1 MKKLFTTLLL
11 SLSFNALA
19 DLPRID
25 APRELIQGEF
35 AEGTVT
41 QLSAAEVAEFLP
53 WAQNAHNQLSRALTN
68 TRSLPLRDRR
78 PLLERAI
85 KSVVMRSGDRQYQ
98 MFLRF
103 SLNRGLLL
111 VSEMEK
117 HMNME
122 DIGAQENAL
131 DILQRSINVALSF
144 YESDLSFQRRAEN
157 GTLATELSYA
167 RFASSYMSQ
176 MYPGILNIFDSQAQY
191 RLLYKLIEM
200 VNWDLSR
207 DAHALNYAETIV
219 EAHEALTDLPDAPL
233 AEAKAN
239 LRLIRRLNMLRILS
253 VQHAQNRGEV
263 QIEERT
269 TGTPR
274 TPGTRLTPAPLPSQ
288 LAGYATFAYS
298 SGNSDRY
305 CYKVDRS
312 GQRIGSNGDIMD
324 DSYCLHGYA
333 TFAYSSGNADR
344 YCYKVDS
351 QGRRIGANSNIV
363 DDSNCHF
370 AYATFAY
377 SSGNSDRYCYKIDN
391 QGRRLGANSNMVDD
405 SHCHASYATFPYSSS
420 NSDRYCYK
428 IDAQGRRIGANSNM
442 VDNSFC
448 GY

>member
-1 MKKLFTTLLL
+1 MKTLFTTLLL
-11 SLSFNALA
+11 SLSLNAVA

-25 APRELIQGEF
+25 APRELVQGEF

-41 QLSAAEVAEFLP
+41 QLSAAEIAEFLP

-98 MFLRF
+98 MFMRF

-122 DIGAQENAL
+122 EIGAQENAL

-144 YESDLSFQRRAEN
+144 YEGDLSFQRRSQN
-157 GTLATELSYA
+157 GALAIELSYA
-167 RFASSYMSQ
+167 RFASSYMTQ
-176 MYPGILNIFDSQAQY
+176 MYPGVLNIFDSQAQY

-233 AEAKAN
+233 AESKAN

-263 QIEERT
+263 SIEITRPV
-269 TGTPR
+269 TPV
-274 TPGTRLTPAPLPSQ
+274 TPGTRTPPAPLPSQ
-288 LAGYATFAYS
+288 LGGYANLYYYGISGNRYCYKIDREGRRIGSNSDSVDDSYCQVGYANLYYSGS
-298 SGNSDRY
+298 SGNRY
-305 CYKVDRS
+305 CYKVDKD
-312 GQRIGSNGDIMD
+312 GNRIGGGPNVVE
-324 DSYCLHGYA
+324 DSHCHVSYA
-333 TFAYSSGNADR
+333 NLFYSGSSGNR
-344 YCYKVDS
+344 YCYKVDAH
-351 QGRRIGANSNIV
+351 GNRIGSNSNVV
-363 DDSNCHF
+363 D
-370 AYATFAY
+370 
-377 SSGNSDRYCYKIDN
+377 
-391 QGRRLGANSNMVDD
+391 
-405 SHCHASYATFPYSSS
+405 ASY
-420 NSDRYCYK
+420 
-428 IDAQGRRIGANSNM
+428 
-442 VDNSFC
+442 C